1 MKNAV
6 KGFFI
11 LLGLSL
17 AASSVFATGG
27 SDKQKVGFIVGSR
40 QHVFYTLIEKV

>member
-1 MKNAV
+1 MKNTV
-6 KGFFI
+6 KVFFV
-11 LLGLSL
+11 LLGLTL
-17 AASSVFATGG
+17 ASSSVFASGG